1 MSVRPFN
8 KQNLTEKLVFA
19 ILKHDYF
26 DSVLAPFLVTVNEH
40 GEFSYSSKRLF
51 CQTLADHFEDCS
63 KGVREIVKLMDDC
76 SDDLIVRKF
85 SKKLITTESFF
96 EDLSESRLKT
106 LILPFVQNR
115 TARCLEIMM
124 ENNFPLYYKGHKK
137 DPVKPDPIT
146 INSEKASVIF
156 NFIKQ
161 SAETRYSISLRHQN
175 KEISLKSS
183 NSIILVN
190 EPGWIVSGENA
201 YRLENGIDGNKI
213 RPFFTKDHIV
223 IPSSAEE
230 KYYRSF
236 ITNAIKNYEVRLQG
250 IGLEII
256 NTDCKPVLSLEDDL
270 EGRPVLLLTFKYGN
284 KICQAGYN
292 NNCWVELSSSG
303 GDYHFRKI
311 ARDTGKEHNYGQ
323 LLCELGLISND
334 MTIFRLNKTDYKD
347 NNPDE
352 IKGLSLYNY
361 VEWLCDNSANIE
373 SGGIELEQSFYRV
386 KFFTG
391 EVKVEMNFSEEN
403 DWFDIRAIVNFGGY
417 RIPFIRL
424 KSNLLK
430 GIREYLLPDGQIAV
444 LPLDWFSRYKELFIY
459 GKTKG
464 EEIRLGRYHFTIAHQ
479 IEGENND
486 STGLK
491 QLEIKDNLEIPGM
504 PSGMEGILR
513 PYQIKGF
520 AWIYSL
526 YKNRV
531 GGCLADDMG
540 LGKTVQTLTHLW
552 KLKKESVP
560 DAFRKESVP
569 DSLRKE
575 SLPHTLKK
583 TQKAEVI
590 QLNLFDGAEN
600 KVTSTT
606 RTSLIVMPLSLIH
619 NWENEIKKF
628 TPGLSTLQY
637 TGINRGLLLRKLA
650 QYDIVLTTYGVIR
663 NDLEL
668 FLNYHF
674 LYIILDES
682 QAIKNPASKI
692 SRAVRLLKAENRLVL
707 TGTPIENSLTDLW
720 SQLTFANPGILG
732 GLKFFRE
739 EFAEPIEK
747 LQDERKKEKLRKII
761 EPFILRRTKAVVE
774 KDLPSMSEKVHFC
787 EMDAEQKRL
796 YESKKSEIRNG
807 ILEKL
812 STNRKNEMRVDVLR
826 GLMQLRLIS
835 NHPQIAGYQ
844 GIESGKFQEVI
855 RNIENARLEGHKLL
869 IFSQFVKHLHIY
881 RNYFDKQKWRYSYL
895 TGEIKESER
904 KHIISGFQNES
915 DNLLFLISLKAGGV
929 GLNLTAADYVF
940 ILDPWWNPAA
950 EQQAISRSHRIG
962 QKRNVFSYKFIT
974 SDSIEEKIL
983 KLQQRKSLLAGD
995 FINLNDPLKLF
1006 TDEEI
1011 IGLFE

>member
-8 KQNLTEKLVFA
+8 KQNLTENLVFA

-76 SDDLIVRKF
+76 SDDLIVKKF
-85 SKKLITTESFF
+85 SKKLMTTESFF

-115 TARCLEIMM
+115 TARCLDIMM
-124 ENNFPLYYKGHKK
+124 ENKIPLYYKGQKK
-137 DPVKPDPIT
+137 DPVKSDPIT
-146 INSEKASVIF
+146 INIEKATVIF
-156 NFIKQ
+156 SFIKQ
-161 SAETRYSISLRHQN
+161 PAETRYSISLRHQN

-256 NTDCKPVLSLEDDL
+256 NTDCKPLLSLENDL
-270 EGRPVLLLTFKYGN
+270 EGRPVLLLSFKYGD
-284 KICQAGYN
+284 KSCQAGFN
-292 NNCWVELSSSG
+292 NKCWVDFSSSG
-303 GDYHFRKI
+303 GNYQFRKI
-311 ARDTGKEHNYGQ
+311 VRDTGKEHKYGQ
-323 LLCELGLISND
+323 LLCKLGLRSDD
-334 MTIFRLNKTDYKD
+334 MTIYRLNKTAGTD
-347 NNPDE
+347 NSPE
-352 IKGLSLYNY
+352 GIEGSSLYNY
-361 VEWLCDNSANIE
+361 VEWLSNNSVTVE
-373 SGGIELEQSFYRV
+373 SEGIEIAQRFFKD

-391 EVKVEMNFSEEN
+391 EAKVEMNISEEN
-403 DWFDIRAIVNFGGY
+403 DWFDVRAIVNFGGHK
-417 RIPFIRL
+417 IPFVRL
-424 KSNLLK
+424 KSYLLK
-430 GIREYLLPDGQIAV
+430 GIREYPLGDGQIAV
-444 LPLDWFSRYKELFIY
+444 LPLEWFSRYKELFAY

-464 EEIRLGRYHFTIAHQ
+464 EEIRLGRYHFTIAHE
-479 IEGENND
+479 IDSGKND

-491 QLEIKDNLEIPGM
+491 RLEIKDHLEIPPM
-504 PSGMEGILR
+504 PAEMEGILR

-520 AWIYSL
+520 AWIHSL
-526 YKNRV
+526 YKNRM

-560 DAFRKESVP
+560 MHAFN
-569 DSLRKE
+569 
-575 SLPHTLKK
+575 K
-583 TQKAEVI
+583 TPEAKVV
-590 QLNLFDGAEN
+590 QLNLFEGAEN
-600 KVTSTT
+600 KVATTT

-619 NWENEIKKF
+619 NWVNEIRKF

-637 TGINRGLLLRKLA
+637 TGINRGLLLRKLE
-650 QYDIVLTTYGVIR
+650 QYDIVLTTYGLIR

-668 FLNYHF
+668 FLKYHF
-674 LYIILDES
+674 FYIILDES

-807 ILEKL
+807 ILEKM
-812 STNRKNEMRVDVLR
+812 STNRKNEMRIDVLR
-826 GLMQLRLIS
+826 GLMHLRLIS

-844 GIESGKFQEVI
+844 GKESGKFEEVI
-855 RNIENARLEGHKLL
+855 RNIDNIRSEGHKLL

-881 RNYFDKQKWRYSYL
+881 RNYFDKQSWKYSYL

-904 KHIISGFQNES
+904 KNIISEFQNEP

-940 ILDPWWNPAA
+940 ILDPWWNPAV
-950 EQQAISRSHRIG
+950 EQQAISRAHRIG

-974 SDSIEEKIL
+974 NDSIEEKIL

-995 FINLNDPLKLF
+995 FINLNDPLKKF